1 MTCFVLPL
9 ITLLSILNVNK
20 QALNPQKQELTY
32 CELKG
37 RVYIEENP
45 KKALF
50 KVYEEESE
58 AFADLLV
65 YETDNAL
72 FSDKAGIWYFVDNRG
87 LADFSICFVDSKSKA
102 DFSIYYTSYES
113 MAGCTH

>member
-1 MTCFVLPL
+1 MTCYILPL
-9 ITLLSILNVNK
+9 ITLLNILNVNSL
-20 QALNPQKQELTY
+20 AINPQIQELPY

-37 RVYIEENP
+37 SVYIEENP

-72 FSDKAGIWYFVDNRG
+72 FSDKAGIWYFVENPG
-87 LADFSICFVDSKSKA
+87 LADFSICLVDSKSNA
-102 DFSIYYTSYES
+102 DFSIYYTSFES
-113 MAGCTH
+113 MAGCPH

>member
-1 MTCFVLPL
+1 MTCFVLPF
-9 ITLLSILNVNK
+9 ITVLSILNVNR
-20 QALNPQKQELTY
+20 QAFNPQKHGLPY
-32 CELKG
+32 CDLMGK
-37 RVYIEENP
+37 VYIEENP
-45 KKALF
+45 KRALF

-65 YETDNAL
+65 FKTDNAL
-72 FSDKAGIWYFVDNRG
+72 FSDKAGIWCFVDNRG
-87 LADFSICFVDSKSKA
+87 LADFSICFVDSKIKA